1 MVSKKR
7 NNMSVIKCSG
17 CHTVLGHAE
26 DIEMYIHCEC
36 GLDITNGEGYDN
48 SEPLEEEPEWRGWLN
63 QMTANQA
70 AYHKR

>member
-7 NNMSVIKCSG
+7 KDMSIIRCSG
-17 CHTVLGHAE
+17 CHKVLGHAE
-26 DIEMYIHCEC
+26 DLEMYIHCEC
-36 GLDITNGEGYDN
+36 GLDITNGEGWDN
-48 SEPLEEEPEWRGWLN
+48 SEPLEEEPQWREWLN

>member
-7 NNMSVIKCSG
+7 KDMSIIRCSG
-17 CHTVLGHAE
+17 CHKVLGHAE

-36 GLDITNGEGYDN
+36 GLDITNGEGWDN
-48 SEPLEEEPEWRGWLN
+48 SEPLEEEPQWREWLN

>member
-1 MVSKKR
+1 
-7 NNMSVIKCSG
+7 MSVIKCSG

-48 SEPLEEEPEWRGWLN
+48 SEPVEEEPEGRGWLN

>member
-1 MVSKKR
+1 
-7 NNMSVIKCSG
+7 MSIVKCSG

-26 DIEMYIHCEC
+26 DIEMYIRCKC

-48 SEPLEEEPEWRGWLN
+48 SELLEKEPQWRGWLN

>member
-1 MVSKKR
+1 
-7 NNMSVIKCSG
+7 
-17 CHTVLGHAE
+17 VLGHAE